1 MAQIMPGVEQEGEL
15 LNGLAPPGGLGA
27 PGGQVPLD
35 VQVQPGVLALVME
48 EIARLKEASNLLVQ
62 QAEDNKVET
71 RKGKIAAALAATKSA
86 AGKRTVC

>member
-1 MAQIMPGVEQEGEL
+1 MAQIMPGVEQEEEL

-35 VQVQPGVLALVME
+35 QVQPGVLALVME

>member
-1 MAQIMPGVEQEGEL
+1 MAQILPGVEQEGEL
-15 LNGLAPPGGLGA
+15 LNGPPGGLGA

-35 VQVQPGVLALVME
+35 QVQPGVLALVME

>member
-1 MAQIMPGVEQEGEL
+1 MPGVEQEGEL

-35 VQVQPGVLALVME
+35 QVQPGVLALVME

>member
-35 VQVQPGVLALVME
+35 QVQPGVLALVME

>member
-1 MAQIMPGVEQEGEL
+1 MAQILPGVEQEGEL
-15 LNGLAPPGGLGA
+15 PNVLAPPGGLGA

-35 VQVQPGVLALVME
+35 QVQPGVLALVME